1 MISQVYYLVRSKVD
15 GKYLAAHPNPDLPER
30 YLLVFQE
37 NFDARSYLNKYG
49 GDMKEKLTIE
59 SITPIQLK
67 SIIERWSFSGVGVV
81 KDPLLPN
88 VEFLRQ

>member
-1 MISQVYYLVRSKVD
+1 MISQVYYLVRSQVD
-15 GKYLAAHPNPDLPER
+15 GKYLAAHPNPDAAER

-37 NFDARSYLNKYG
+37 NFDARSYLNKYAG
-49 GDMKEKLTIE
+49 EMKDKLAIE
-59 SITPIQLK
+59 STTPIQLK
-67 SIIERWSFSGVGVV
+67 SILERWSFSGVGVV